1 MHGEFQQNFLPVF
14 VSFPTKPGKNPLT
27 LPLRTIILAG
37 VVGDRFSPLEIY
49 NKKGVLPMLEHHDRL
64 NGSATAF
71 IRAFSDLI
79 KDSTSHLAT
88 KDDIDTIN
96 KNMHAQFARQDE
108 RIDSLSRD
116 LDTTNKTMQAQFARQ
131 DERLDSLSRDLDTTN
146 KNMQAQFARQEEK
159 IAEFNRN
166 MRAQFAEQ
174 EKKITEINRKLD

>member
-1 MHGEFQQNFLPVF
+1 
-14 VSFPTKPGKNPLT
+14 
-27 LPLRTIILAG
+27 
-37 VVGDRFSPLEIY
+37 
-49 NKKGVLPMLEHHDRL
+49 MLEHHDRL

-96 KNMHAQFARQDE
+96 KNMQAQFARQDE
-108 RIDSLSRD
+108 RI
-116 LDTTNKTMQAQFARQ
+116 
-131 DERLDSLSRDLDTTN
+131 DSLSRDLDTTN

-159 IAEFNRN
+159 IAEVNRN

>member
-1 MHGEFQQNFLPVF
+1 
-14 VSFPTKPGKNPLT
+14 
-27 LPLRTIILAG
+27 
-37 VVGDRFSPLEIY
+37 
-49 NKKGVLPMLEHHDRL
+49 MLEHHDKL

-88 KDDIDTIN
+88 KEDLGNMRTGMDSMRADMATKDDIDTIN
-96 KNMHAQFARQDE
+96 KN
-108 RIDSLSRD
+108 
-116 LDTTNKTMQAQFARQ
+116 MQAQFARQ

-146 KNMQAQFARQEEK
+146 KNMQAQFTRQEEK
-159 IAEFNRN
+159 IAEVNRN